1 MNSFFTKPLKLYRPT
16 LVLLF
21 GALFVV
27 GCSGSSDS
35 QSVAETSAPDTSVI
49 DMSSGDIVDSTDDD
63 ATNTIEETDAT
74 PEVPETVIS
83 NPAPPGS
90 VTPTSTRVEFNITVP
105 AYQSNA
111 LQVRLQW
118 GDRDIS
124 AAFVVDESWSVV
136 DDFPTDTEN
145 ELVVTFNDNNGAI
158 TLGSFEQTFRTGSNE
173 SESFQIAA
181 DQFDTDRWDDDSDG
195 ISNLDELI
203 SGSDPLVAESAE
215 APVASSELPQA
226 VQANL
231 ELVQDKTFRITWQPS
246 AGAEFYRVL
255 ENPDG
260 VSGFSQVS
268 NDLGSAVQTFDQR
281 VALYKMFNASY
292 VVQSCNGSGCT
303 DSDELIVSG
312 TLEEAI
318 GYFKASNTE
327 FEDFF
332 GSSVSLSADGNTMA
346 VAASSRFS
354 VNSPIGGESD
364 AVYVFQRFN
373 GSWVLQEVLRSNAD
387 DGFAARFGSDIS
399 LAADGNTLAVGENFE
414 NNVYV
419 FVRTGG
425 AWELQALLEASNSDL
440 IDGFGGA
447 VSLDADGN
455 SLVIGASR
463 EQSAATGV
471 NGDQSDNSLSEA
483 GAVYVFERNNGDWQ
497 QRAYLKASNTDIG
510 DNFGDSFGRAVGIS
524 PDGNTL
530 AVGATGEDSAVT
542 GVNGDDGDNSAVNA
556 GAVYVFV
563 RSNETWQQQAYLKAS
578 NTRRSNGF
586 GNAVS
591 FSFDGDTLV
600 VGSSFFDNN
609 RDDQL
614 FESQGAVYTFT
625 RTNALWQQ
633 QAFLQAS
640 NADPRGLF
648 GASISLSA
656 DGNTLAVGAP
666 DEGSFATGINGSQ
679 ETVLGFIPGAVYT
692 FTRDEAVWQQQAYVK
707 ASNTDGGDRFGSA
720 VSLSLDGNTL
730 AVGAI
735 REESTATGVNGD
747 QSDNSSIS
755 RRTPGAVYLY

>member
-292 VVQSCNGSGCT
+292 VVQSCNGSGCK

-530 AVGATGEDSAVT
+530 AVGATGEDSAAT

-563 RSNETWQQQAYLKAS
+563 RSSETWQQQAYLKAG

-591 FSFDGDTLV
+591 FSFDGGTLA
-600 VGSSFFDNN
+600 VGSAFFDNN
-609 RDDQL
+609 RDDSL

-625 RTNALWQQ
+625 RTNVVWQQ

-640 NADPRGLF
+640 NVDPRGLF

>member
-1 MNSFFTKPLKLYRPT
+1 
-16 LVLLF
+16 
-21 GALFVV
+21 
-27 GCSGSSDS
+27 
-35 QSVAETSAPDTSVI
+35 
-49 DMSSGDIVDSTDDD
+49 
-63 ATNTIEETDAT
+63 
-74 PEVPETVIS
+74 
-83 NPAPPGS
+83 
-90 VTPTSTRVEFNITVP
+90 
-105 AYQSNA
+105 
-111 LQVRLQW
+111 
-118 GDRDIS
+118 
-124 AAFVVDESWSVV
+124 
-136 DDFPTDTEN
+136 
-145 ELVVTFNDNNGAI
+145 
-158 TLGSFEQTFRTGSNE
+158 
-173 SESFQIAA
+173 
-181 DQFDTDRWDDDSDG
+181 
-195 ISNLDELI
+195 
-203 SGSDPLVAESAE
+203 
-215 APVASSELPQA
+215 
-226 VQANL
+226 
-231 ELVQDKTFRITWQPS
+231 
-246 AGAEFYRVL
+246 
-255 ENPDG
+255 
-260 VSGFSQVS
+260 
-268 NDLGSAVQTFDQR
+268 
-281 VALYKMFNASY
+281 
-292 VVQSCNGSGCT
+292 
-303 DSDELIVSG
+303 
-312 TLEEAI
+312 
-318 GYFKASNTE
+318 
-327 FEDFF
+327 
-332 GSSVSLSADGNTMA
+332 MA

-354 VNSPIGGESD
+354 VN
-364 AVYVFQRFN
+364 
-373 GSWVLQEVLRSNAD
+373 

-425 AWELQALLEASNSDL
+425 AWKLQALLEASNSDL

-530 AVGATGEDSAVT
+530 AVGATGEDSAAT

-591 FSFDGDTLV
+591 FSFDGGTLA
-600 VGSSFFDNN
+600 VGSAFFDNN
-609 RDDQL
+609 RDDSL

-625 RTNALWQQ
+625 RTNVVWQQ

-640 NADPRGLF
+640 NVDPRGLF

>member
-292 VVQSCNGSGCT
+292 VVQSCNGSGCK

-563 RSNETWQQQAYLKAS
+563 RSSETWQQQAYLKAG

-591 FSFDGDTLV
+591 FSFDGGTLA
-600 VGSSFFDNN
+600 VGSAFFDNN
-609 RDDQL
+609 RDDSL

-625 RTNALWQQ
+625 RTNVVWQQ

-640 NADPRGLF
+640 NVDPRGLF